1 MFRRGRPLRIAACA
15 AAALALLSAC
25 GSGGSASSSS
35 SPATSAASSGSPAS
49 GSAASGSA
57 ASGSAAS
64 GSAATGATSAAEEAE
79 PTGTGSGGIVVYN
92 AQHENLTQAWA
103 EEFTKETGIAVE
115 MRNGSD
121 NELANQL
128 VAEGPGSPADVFLTE
143 NSPGMNI
150 VEKAGLFAPVDAATA
165 AQVPAGFNPST
176 GNWVGIAAR
185 STVFVYNTDLLQ
197 ESELPASIM
206 DLQDPAWAGKWAASP
221 SGADF
226 QAIVSA
232 ILDLKG
238 TDATAAWLDAMQSGA
253 RAYRGNGTVMKAVN
267 AGEIPG
273 GVIYHY
279 YWYGDQAGTG
289 ENSDK
294 TKLLYW
300 GNEDPGAFVSVSGG
314 GILSS
319 STKQAEAQQFLKF
332 ITGKSG
338 QQIVADTVF
347 EYPIGSDVPANPAL
361 KPIDELQPPTID
373 PAGLNGPEVTD
384 LMTQAGLI

>member
-1 MFRRGRPLRIAACA
+1 MFRRGRPLRIAASA

-25 GSGGSASSSS
+25 SSGGAASSSASTTVAESAPAGSVAAGSATSGSASSG
-35 SPATSAASSGSPAS
+35 AASSGAS
-49 GSAASGSA
+49 
-57 ASGSAAS
+57 
-64 GSAATGATSAAEEAE
+64 SAAEDPE

-128 VAEGPGSPADVFLTE
+128 VAEGSGSPADVFLTE

-150 VEKAGLFAPVDAATA
+150 VEKAGLFAPVDPATA
-165 AQVPAGFNPST
+165 AQVPARFNPST

-185 STVFVYNTDLLQ
+185 STVFVYNTDLLK
-197 ESELPASIM
+197 ESELPGSIM

-232 ILDLKG
+232 ILQLKG
-238 TDATAAWLDAMQSGA
+238 ADATTAWLDAMQSGA

-314 GILSS
+314 GVLAS
-319 STKQAEAQQFLKF
+319 STKQAQAQQFLKF

-338 QQIVADTVF
+338 QQIVADTVY

>member
-25 GSGGSASSSS
+25 GSGGAASSSS
-35 SPATSAASSGSPAS
+35 SPVTSGAASSGSTSSGSAS
-49 GSAASGSA
+49 GS
-57 ASGSAAS
+57 
-64 GSAATGATSAAEEAE
+64 SAAEEAE

-103 EEFTKETGIAVE
+103 EEFTKETGIPVE

-128 VAEGPGSPADVFLTE
+128 VAEGSGSPADVFLTE

-150 VEKAGLFAPVDAATA
+150 VEQAGLFAPVDAATA

-206 DLQDPAWAGKWAASP
+206 DLQDPAWADKWAASP

-232 ILDLKG
+232 ILELKG
-238 TDATAAWLDAMQSGA
+238 ADATTAWLDAMQSGA

-314 GILSS
+314 GVLAS
-319 STKQAEAQQFLKF
+319 STNQAEAQQFLAF
-332 ITGKSG
+332 ITGKTG

-347 EYPIGSDVPANPAL
+347 EYPIGSDVAANPAL

>member
-25 GSGGSASSSS
+25 GSRGAASSPSS
-35 SPATSAASSGSPAS
+35 SPVAQPTVAGSAAPGSAASS
-49 GSAASGSA
+49 AAS
-57 ASGSAAS
+57 
-64 GSAATGATSAAEEAE
+64 SAAEEPE

-128 VAEGPGSPADVFLTE
+128 VAEGSGSPADVFLTE

-150 VEKAGLFAPVDAATA
+150 VEQAGLFAPVDAATA

-185 STVFVYNTDLLQ
+185 STVFVYNTDLLK
-197 ESELPASIM
+197 ESELPGSIM
-206 DLQDPAWAGKWAASP
+206 DLQDPGWAGKWAASP

-232 ILDLKG
+232 ILELKG
-238 TDATAAWLDAMQSGA
+238 ADATTAWLDAMQSGA

-300 GNEDPGAFVSVSGG
+300 GDKDPGAFVSVSGG
-314 GILSS
+314 GVLAS
-319 STKQAEAQQFLKF
+319 STKQAQAQQFLKF

-338 QQIVADTVF
+338 QQIVADTVY

>member
-1 MFRRGRPLRIAACA
+1 MTRRFRLLPSAACA
-15 AAALALLSAC
+15 AAVLAVLSAC
-25 GSGGSASSSS
+25 SSGTGSSSTSTAAATDGGVISAQASSAAGSGGA
-35 SPATSAASSGSPAS
+35 SAAAGEGDESV
-49 GSAASGSA
+49 
-57 ASGSAAS
+57 
-64 GSAATGATSAAEEAE
+64 
-79 PTGTGSGGIVVYN
+79 GTGSGGLIVYN
-92 AQHENLTQAWA
+92 AQHENLMQAWA
-103 EEFTKETGIAVE
+103 EEFTRETGIAVE

-128 VAEGPGSPADVFLTE
+128 VAEGSGSPADVFLTE

-150 VEKAGLFAPVDAATA
+150 VEKAGLFAPVDAGTA
-165 AQVPAGFNPST
+165 AQVPAQFNPST

-185 STVFVYNTDLLQ
+185 STVFVYNTDLLP

-206 DLQDPAWAGKWAASP
+206 DLQDPAWSGRWAASP

-232 ILDLKG
+232 ILQLKG
-238 TDATAAWLDAMQSGA
+238 ADATSAWLDAMQSGA
-253 RAYRGNGTVMKAVN
+253 KAYRGNGTVMKAVN
-267 AGEIPG
+267 AGEVPA

-289 ENSDK
+289 ENSSN

-300 GNEDPGAFVSVSGG
+300 KTGDPGAFVSVSCGG
-314 GILSS
+314 VLAS
-319 STKQAEAQQFLKF
+319 STKQEQAQQFLKF
-332 ITGKSG
+332 VTGKKG
-338 QQIVADTVF
+338 QQIVADTVY

-361 KPIDELQPPTID
+361 KPLDELQPPTVD
-373 PAGLNGPEVTD
+373 PASLNGPEVTD